1 MPAVTDSTRH
11 AGSSSEQLGLGGHV
25 AGDGEEIALDS
36 AGQGWVVTW
45 CRPESIPD
53 GQPHGA
59 NAFCVTGDGGVVLIS
74 RDGERWGWP
83 GGRPEDGES
92 WEDTLRREMLEETC
106 TRVDRARLLGFTRSA
121 CLRGHERGLVL
132 VRGIWRAEV
141 SLLPWEPRFEIP
153 HRRVVAA
160 SELGGHLWMETGF
173 EPIYRRAVVEAGL
186 A

>member
-1 MPAVTDSTRH
+1 MHPGQT
-11 AGSSSEQLGLGGHV
+11 GLGGPT

-36 AGQGWVVTW
+36 GGQGWVVTW
-45 CRPESIPD
+45 CRPESIPA
-53 GQPHGA
+53 GRPHGA
-59 NAFCVTGDGGVVLIS
+59 NAFCVTGDGGVALIS

-83 GGRPEDGES
+83 GGQPEKGES

-106 TRVDRARLLGFTRSA
+106 SIVLAARLLGFTRSV
-121 CLRGHERGLVL
+121 CLRGPERGLVL

-153 HRRVVAA
+153 HRRVIPA
-160 SELGGHLWMETGF
+160 SELGNHLWMETGF
-173 EPIYRRAVVEAGL
+173 EPIYRRAAVEAGL